1 MVQIWSKSKHP
12 AVRLLLDLRSIGCC
26 VVWEIYRIL
35 FQRGYKILKISEF
48 PIRTIVRKVL
58 HVYDDSPI
66 HTDVS
71 LGEGDTLAH
80 VMWTRVWMER

>member
-1 MVQIWSKSKHP
+1 MTEQPPYLIILDFPWAKYAADDIQCAIVQKLK
-12 AVRLLLDLRSIGCC
+12 
-26 VVWEIYRIL
+26 
-35 FQRGYKILKISEF
+35 RGYKILKINEF

-80 VMWTRVWMER
+80 VMWTRVWMVR